1 MARLILENENG
12 SRVIRKDL
20 PEDVLNRDILYA
32 GDYIAMKRWNRED
45 IEDRFKVLGYD
56 FNEEFIDEVIDEVIN
71 SGKLKSL
78 DDCTDSE
85 WNSIDNAIEETISN
99 MENDEDSD
107 LYMAYYQKPD
117 IRKNIPA
124 QFSYRKLEVI
134 RKYDFCIEVSGFIP
148 VPEDKLTQFMT
159 CIMLD
164 KEMKLNDNFVVY
176 YSSKKENCV
185 KWLETKK
192 SILLSDLQRSFSE
205 VADAAIKEEKG
216 NE

>member
-1 MARLILENENG
+1 MARLILETQNG
-12 SRVIRKDL
+12 SRVIRRDL
-20 PEDVLNRDILYA
+20 PENISNQDILYA
-32 GDYIAMKRWNRED
+32 GDYFARKLWNRDD
-45 IEDRFKVLGYD
+45 IKDRLEVLGYD
-56 FNEEFIDEVIDEVIN
+56 SNEKFIDEVIN

-78 DDCTDSE
+78 NDCTDSE
-85 WNSIDNAIEETISN
+85 WNCIDNAIEETISN
-99 MENDEDSD
+99 MKDDVDSD

-117 IRKNIPA
+117 IRNNIPP

-164 KEMKLNDNFVVY
+164 TEMKVNNNFVVY
-176 YSSKKENCV
+176 YSNKKDNCV

-205 VADAAIKEEKG
+205 VADAAIKEE
-216 NE
+216 NENE

>member
-1 MARLILENENG
+1 MARLILETQNG
-12 SRVIRKDL
+12 SRVIRRDL
-20 PEDVLNRDILYA
+20 PENVSNQDILYA
-32 GDYIAMKRWNRED
+32 DDYFARKLWNRDD
-45 IEDRFKVLGYD
+45 IKDRLEVLGYD
-56 FNEEFIDEVIDEVIN
+56 SNEKFIDEVIN

-78 DDCTDSE
+78 NDCTDSE
-85 WNSIDNAIEETISN
+85 WNCIDNAIEETISN
-99 MENDEDSD
+99 MKDDGDSD

-117 IRKNIPA
+117 IRNNIPP

-148 VPEDKLTQFMT
+148 VSEDKLTQFMT

-164 KEMKLNDNFVVY
+164 TEMKVNNNFVVY
-176 YSSKKENCV
+176 YSNNKDNCV

-205 VADAAIKEEKG
+205 VADAAIKEE
-216 NE
+216 NENE

>member
-1 MARLILENENG
+1 MARLILETQNG
-12 SRVIRKDL
+12 SRVIRRDL
-20 PEDVLNRDILYA
+20 PENVSNQDILYA
-32 GDYIAMKRWNRED
+32 GDYIARKLWSRED
-45 IEDRFKVLGYD
+45 IEGKLEDLGYEAND
-56 FNEEFIDEVIDEVIN
+56 DIIDNVIN
-71 SGKLKSL
+71 SGRLKSL
-78 DDCTDSE
+78 NDCSDEE
-85 WNSIDNAIEETISN
+85 WNCIENAIEETISN
-99 MENDEDSD
+99 MKDDGDSD

-117 IRKNIPA
+117 IRNNIPP

-164 KEMKLNDNFVVY
+164 TEMKVNNNFVVY
-176 YSSKKENCV
+176 YSNKKDNCV

>member
-1 MARLILENENG
+1 MARLILETQNG
-12 SRVIRKDL
+12 SRVIRRDL
-20 PEDVLNRDILYA
+20 PENVSNQDILYA
-32 GDYIAMKRWNRED
+32 DDYFARKLWNRDD
-45 IEDRFKVLGYD
+45 IKDRLEVLGYD
-56 FNEEFIDEVIDEVIN
+56 SNEKFIDEVIN

-78 DDCTDSE
+78 NDCTNSE
-85 WNSIDNAIEETISN
+85 WNCIDNAIEETISN
-99 MENDEDSD
+99 MKDDGDSD

-117 IRKNIPA
+117 IRNNIPP

-148 VPEDKLTQFMT
+148 VSEDKLTQFMT

-164 KEMKLNDNFVVY
+164 TEMKVNNNFVVY
-176 YSSKKENCV
+176 YSNKKDNCV

-205 VADAAIKEEKG
+205 VADAAIKEE
-216 NE
+216 NENE

>member
-1 MARLILENENG
+1 MARLILETQNG
-12 SRVIRKDL
+12 SRVIRRNL
-20 PEDVLNRDILYA
+20 PENVSNQDILYA
-32 GDYIAMKRWNRED
+32 DDYFARKLWNRDD
-45 IEDRFKVLGYD
+45 IKDRLEVLGYD
-56 FNEEFIDEVIDEVIN
+56 SNEKFIDEVIN

-78 DDCTDSE
+78 NDCTDSE
-85 WNSIDNAIEETISN
+85 WNCIDNAIEETISN
-99 MENDEDSD
+99 MKDDGDSD

-117 IRKNIPA
+117 IRNNIPP

-164 KEMKLNDNFVVY
+164 TEMKVNNNFVVY
-176 YSSKKENCV
+176 YSNKKDNCV

-205 VADAAIKEEKG
+205 VADAAIKEE
-216 NE
+216 NENE

>member
-1 MARLILENENG
+1 MARLILETQNG
-12 SRVIRKDL
+12 SRVIRRDL
-20 PEDVLNRDILYA
+20 PENVSNQDILYA
-32 GDYIAMKRWNRED
+32 DDYFARKLWNRDD
-45 IEDRFKVLGYD
+45 IKDRLEVLGYD
-56 FNEEFIDEVIDEVIN
+56 SNEKFIDEVIN

-78 DDCTDSE
+78 NDCTDSE
-85 WNSIDNAIEETISN
+85 WNCIDNAIEETISN
-99 MENDEDSD
+99 MKDDGDSD

-117 IRKNIPA
+117 IRNNIPP

-164 KEMKLNDNFVVY
+164 TEMKVNNNFMVY
-176 YSSKKENCV
+176 YSNKKDNCV

-205 VADAAIKEEKG
+205 VADAAIKEE
-216 NE
+216 NENE

>member
-1 MARLILENENG
+1 MARLILETQNG
-12 SRVIRKDL
+12 SRVIRRDL
-20 PEDVLNRDILYA
+20 PENVSNQDILYA
-32 GDYIAMKRWNRED
+32 DDYFARKLWNRDD
-45 IEDRFKVLGYD
+45 IKDRLEVLGYD
-56 FNEEFIDEVIDEVIN
+56 SNEKFIDEVIN

-78 DDCTDSE
+78 NDCTDSE
-85 WNSIDNAIEETISN
+85 WNCIDNAIEETISN
-99 MENDEDSD
+99 MKDDGDSD

-117 IRKNIPA
+117 IRNNIPP

-164 KEMKLNDNFVVY
+164 TEMKVNNNFVVY
-176 YSSKKENCV
+176 YSNKKDNCV

-205 VADAAIKEEKG
+205 VADAAIKEE
-216 NE
+216 NENE

>member
-1 MARLILENENG
+1 MARLILETQNG
-12 SRVIRKDL
+12 SRVIRRDL
-20 PEDVLNRDILYA
+20 PENVSNQDILYA
-32 GDYIAMKRWNRED
+32 GDYIARKLWSRED
-45 IEDRFKVLGYD
+45 IEGKLEDLGYEAND
-56 FNEEFIDEVIDEVIN
+56 DIIDNVIN
-71 SGKLKSL
+71 SGQLKSL
-78 DDCTDSE
+78 NDCSDEE
-85 WNSIDNAIEETISN
+85 WNCIENAIEETISN
-99 MENDEDSD
+99 MKDDGDSD

-117 IRKNIPA
+117 IRNNIPP

-164 KEMKLNDNFVVY
+164 TEMKVNNNFVVY
-176 YSSKKENCV
+176 YSNKKDNCV

>member
-1 MARLILENENG
+1 MARLILETQNG
-12 SRVIRKDL
+12 SRVIRRDL
-20 PEDVLNRDILYA
+20 PENVSNQDILYA
-32 GDYIAMKRWNRED
+32 DDYFARKLWNRDD
-45 IEDRFKVLGYD
+45 IKDRLEVLGYD
-56 FNEEFIDEVIDEVIN
+56 SNEKFIDEVIN

-78 DDCTDSE
+78 NDCTDSE
-85 WNSIDNAIEETISN
+85 WNCIDNAIEETISN
-99 MENDEDSD
+99 MKDDGDSD

-117 IRKNIPA
+117 IRNNIPP

-164 KEMKLNDNFVVY
+164 TEMKVNNNFVVY
-176 YSSKKENCV
+176 YSNKKDNCV

-192 SILLSDLQRSFSE
+192 SILLSNLQRSFSE
-205 VADAAIKEEKG
+205 VADAAIKEE
-216 NE
+216 NENE

>member
-1 MARLILENENG
+1 MARLILETQNG
-12 SRVIRKDL
+12 SRVIRRDL
-20 PEDVLNRDILYA
+20 PEDVLNSDILYA
-32 GDYIAMKRWNRED
+32 GDYIARKLWSRED
-45 IEDRFKVLGYD
+45 IEGKLEDLGYEAND
-56 FNEEFIDEVIDEVIN
+56 DIIDNVIN
-71 SGKLKSL
+71 SGRLKSL
-78 DDCTDSE
+78 NDCSDEE
-85 WNSIDNAIEETISN
+85 WNCIENAIEETISN
-99 MENDEDSD
+99 MKDDGDSD

-117 IRKNIPA
+117 IRNNIPP

-164 KEMKLNDNFVVY
+164 TEMKVNNNFVVY
-176 YSSKKENCV
+176 YSNKKDNCV

-205 VADAAIKEEKG
+205 VADAAIKEERG

>member
-1 MARLILENENG
+1 MARLILETQNG
-12 SRVIRKDL
+12 SRVIRRDL
-20 PEDVLNRDILYA
+20 PENVSNQDILYA
-32 GDYIAMKRWNRED
+32 DDYFARKLWNRDD
-45 IEDRFKVLGYD
+45 IKDRLEVLGYD
-56 FNEEFIDEVIDEVIN
+56 SNEKFIDEVIN

-78 DDCTDSE
+78 NDCTDSE
-85 WNSIDNAIEETISN
+85 WNCIDNAIEETISN
-99 MENDEDSD
+99 MKDDGDSD

-117 IRKNIPA
+117 IRNNIPP

-164 KEMKLNDNFVVY
+164 TEMKVNNNFVVY
-176 YSSKKENCV
+176 YSNKKDNCV

-192 SILLSDLQRSFSE
+192 SILLSDLKRSFSE
-205 VADAAIKEEKG
+205 VADAAIKEE
-216 NE
+216 NENE

>member
-1 MARLILENENG
+1 MARLILETQNG
-12 SRVIRKDL
+12 SRVIRRDL
-20 PEDVLNRDILYA
+20 PENVSNQDILYA
-32 GDYIAMKRWNRED
+32 GDYIARKLWSRED
-45 IEDRFKVLGYD
+45 IEGKLEDLGYEAND
-56 FNEEFIDEVIDEVIN
+56 DIIDNVIN
-71 SGKLKSL
+71 SGRLKSL
-78 DDCTDSE
+78 NDCSDEE
-85 WNSIDNAIEETISN
+85 WNCIENAIEETISN
-99 MENDEDSD
+99 MKDDGDSD

-117 IRKNIPA
+117 IRNTIPP

-164 KEMKLNDNFVVY
+164 TEMKVNNNFVVY
-176 YSSKKENCV
+176 YSNKKDNCV

>member
-1 MARLILENENG
+1 MARLILETQNG
-12 SRVIRKDL
+12 IRVIRRDL
-20 PEDVLNRDILYA
+20 PEDVSNSDILYA
-32 GDYIAMKRWNRED
+32 GDYIARKLWSRED
-45 IEDRFKVLGYD
+45 IEGKLEDLGYEAND
-56 FNEEFIDEVIDEVIN
+56 DIIDNVIN
-71 SGKLKSL
+71 SGMLRSL
-78 DDCTDSE
+78 NDCNDYDWGCIE
-85 WNSIDNAIEETISN
+85 NAIEETISN
-99 MENDEDSD
+99 MEDMKDEEAFD

-117 IRKNIPA
+117 TRNNIPP

-164 KEMKLNDNFVVY
+164 TEMKVNNNFVVY
-176 YSSKKENCV
+176 YSNKKDNCV

>member
-1 MARLILENENG
+1 MARLILETQNG
-12 SRVIRKDL
+12 SRVIRRDL
-20 PEDVLNRDILYA
+20 PENVSNQDILYA
-32 GDYIAMKRWNRED
+32 DDYFARKLWNRDD
-45 IEDRFKVLGYD
+45 IKDRLEVLGYD
-56 FNEEFIDEVIDEVIN
+56 SNEKFIDEVIN

-78 DDCTDSE
+78 NDCTDSE
-85 WNSIDNAIEETISN
+85 WNCIDNAIEETISN
-99 MENDEDSD
+99 MKDDGDSD

-117 IRKNIPA
+117 IRNNIPP

-148 VPEDKLTQFMT
+148 VSEDKLTQFMT

-164 KEMKLNDNFVVY
+164 TEMKVNNNFVVY
-176 YSSKKENCV
+176 YSNKKDNCV

-205 VADAAIKEEKG
+205 VADAAIKEE
-216 NE
+216 NENE

>member
-1 MARLILENENG
+1 MARLILETQNG
-12 SRVIRKDL
+12 SRVIRRDL
-20 PEDVLNRDILYA
+20 PENVSNQDILYA
-32 GDYIAMKRWNRED
+32 GDYIARKLWSRED
-45 IEDRFKVLGYD
+45 IKDRLEVLGYD
-56 FNEEFIDEVIDEVIN
+56 SNEKFIDEVIN

-78 DDCTDSE
+78 NDCTDSE
-85 WNSIDNAIEETISN
+85 WNCIDNAIEETISN

-117 IRKNIPA
+117 IRNNIPP

-164 KEMKLNDNFVVY
+164 TEMKVNNNFVVY
-176 YSSKKENCV
+176 YSNKKDNCV

-205 VADAAIKEEKG
+205 VADAAIKEE
-216 NE
+216 NENE

>member
-1 MARLILENENG
+1 MARLILETQNG
-12 SRVIRKDL
+12 SRIIRRDL
-20 PEDVLNRDILYA
+20 PENVSNQDILYA
-32 GDYIAMKRWNRED
+32 DDYFARKLWNRDD
-45 IEDRFKVLGYD
+45 IKDRLEVLGYD
-56 FNEEFIDEVIDEVIN
+56 SNEKFIDEVIN

-78 DDCTDSE
+78 NDCTDSE
-85 WNSIDNAIEETISN
+85 WNCIDNAIEETISN
-99 MENDEDSD
+99 MKDDGDSD

-117 IRKNIPA
+117 IRNNIPP

-164 KEMKLNDNFVVY
+164 TEMKVNNNFVVY
-176 YSSKKENCV
+176 YSNKKDNCV

-205 VADAAIKEEKG
+205 VADAAIKEE
-216 NE
+216 NENE

>member
-1 MARLILENENG
+1 MARLILETQNG
-12 SRVIRKDL
+12 SRVIRRDL
-20 PEDVLNRDILYA
+20 PENVSNQDILYA
-32 GDYIAMKRWNRED
+32 GDYIARKLWSRED
-45 IEDRFKVLGYD
+45 IEGKLEDLGYEAND
-56 FNEEFIDEVIDEVIN
+56 DIIDNVIN
-71 SGKLKSL
+71 SGRLKSL
-78 DDCTDSE
+78 NDCSDEE
-85 WNSIDNAIEETISN
+85 WNCIENAIEETISN
-99 MENDEDSD
+99 MKDDGDSD
-107 LYMAYYQKPD
+107 LYMAYSQKPD
-117 IRKNIPA
+117 IRNNIPP

-164 KEMKLNDNFVVY
+164 TEMKVNNNFVVY
-176 YSSKKENCV
+176 YSNKKDNCV

>member
-12 SRVIRKDL
+12 SRVIRRDL
-20 PEDVLNRDILYA
+20 PENVLNSDILYA
-32 GDYIAMKRWNRED
+32 GDYFARKLWNRED
-45 IEDRFKVLGYD
+45 IKDRLEVRGYD
-56 FNEEFIDEVIDEVIN
+56 SNEKFIDEVIN

-78 DDCTDSE
+78 NDCTDSE
-85 WNSIDNAIEETISN
+85 WNCIDNAIEETISN

-117 IRKNIPA
+117 IRNNIPP

-164 KEMKLNDNFVVY
+164 TEMKVNNNFVVY
-176 YSSKKENCV
+176 YSNKKDNCV

-205 VADAAIKEEKG
+205 VADAAIKEE
-216 NE
+216 NENE